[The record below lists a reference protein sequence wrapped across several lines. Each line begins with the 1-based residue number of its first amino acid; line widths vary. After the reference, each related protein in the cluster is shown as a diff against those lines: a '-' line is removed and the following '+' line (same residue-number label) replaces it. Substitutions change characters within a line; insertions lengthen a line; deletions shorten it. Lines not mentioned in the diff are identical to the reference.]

1 MTYEE
6 KKAWL
11 WRYRDA
17 KKLLQRLSYQL
28 NEAQTAAG
36 HITQN
41 FSPAPGGSGDG
52 QRLARAVE
60 RQEELKRRVLDQL
73 DECDVLYEEIDEVL
87 EQLEDFRVYHIM
99 KDYYLDFKT
108 WEQIAADQNFS
119 VRWVHELRRHAIA
132 QLKI

>member
-1 MTYEE
+1 MTDNE

-17 KKLLQRLSYQL
+17 KKLLQRLCYQL
-28 NEAQTAAG
+28 GEAQTAAG

-41 FSPAPGGSGDG
+41 FSPTPGGSGDG

-60 RQEELKRRVLDQL
+60 RQEELKRKVLDQL
-73 DECDVLYEEIDEVL
+73 DECDTLYEEIDEVL
-87 EQLEDFRVYHIM
+87 EQLEDFRVYHVM
-99 KDYYLDFKT
+99 KAYYLGSKT
-108 WEQIAADQNFS
+108 WEQIAAEQNIS
-119 VRWVHELRRHAIA
+119 VRWVHELRRHAIT